1 MFFKKKIEKQNNN
14 QLIKIA
20 ALMIHAG
27 KIDEN
32 FSKQE
37 EMIIKQALLKM
48 GANTENIK
56 EIIEQSKIIEEN
68 ANQIL
73 DFTKEVK
80 AMDDEKKIEI
90 IETLWRI
97 IYSNKDADVYETN
110 LMRRLAGLMYIDNKI
125 MGSIQEKIKK
135 ALLKMGANTENIQE
149 IIEKSKVIEENANQI
164 LDFTKEVKVMDE
176 EKKIEIIETLWRIIY
191 SNKPKKIFKKT
202 DKQVEKGNPFGVL
215 KNLNFN

>member
-1 MFFKKKIEKQNNN
+1 MFFKKKIDKQSNI

-20 ALMIHAG
+20 ALMIHAS

-32 FSKQE
+32 FSEQE
-37 EMIIKQALLKM
+37 EIIIKKALLKM
-48 GANTENIK
+48 GANTENIQ

-80 AMDDEKKIEI
+80 VMDDEKKIEI

-97 IYSNKDADVYETN
+97 IYSNKDADIYETN

-135 ALLKMGANTENIQE
+135 E
-149 IIEKSKVIEENANQI
+149 I
-164 LDFTKEVKVMDE
+164 L
-176 EKKIEIIETLWRIIY
+176 
-191 SNKPKKIFKKT
+191 
-202 DKQVEKGNPFGVL
+202 
-215 KNLNFN
+215 